1 MYGYALI
8 VLGVVAILWAQWY
21 WPRQMLRIRQR
32 LVQREKS
39 TNRFDATL
47 TSRAYSV
54 IVAGMAAV
62 GVIGIVVGVE
72 LVLGG

>member
-32 LVQREKS
+32 LAQREKS
-39 TNRFDATL
+39 TNLFDATL
-47 TSRAYSV
+47 TSRAYRV
-54 IVAGMAAV
+54 IVAGMTAV
-62 GVIGIVVGVE
+62 GAIGIVVGVV